1 MQRVSQPVAH
11 PLHLGQIGL
20 FAAVILG
27 AAGFAML
34 AAVASAQAQTALD
47 VRVAGWVQAVELP
60 GLGFGSGLMNVL
72 TSAPIA
78 IALWLVAMTCFV
90 LKGRPV
96 EAIAVFLISGLWIAN
111 QMVGVVVDRPV
122 TTLESGGAVEFA
134 RTDSGSFPSGHVT
147 GAVTFYGLLT
157 FLAFSNLGR
166 GRLRVAVPVM
176 AFSIIGLASLS
187 RVYSGAHWPTD
198 VLGSYLLG
206 FMGVAGIAW
215 FYTNVKFD
223 TLHIPR
229 PGRKKLSA
237 PAAEGITIAG
247 SIASKVEL
255 DWKAGTATKEYYPPL
270 PVRALYRL
278 AFQAPFP
285 YQRRLDA
292 LESAAAKRRIAG
304 LLTKHRFGYDMVA
317 AVYGIRDGENGY
329 GFETELIRGVEPES
343 NKEVEGLLQ
352 EMYGFFQE
360 TGMPTWQIAPGNPH
374 AYSNFI
380 RQPNGQLKLIDL
392 ESALVSTSYP
402 WKALRSALRDG
413 NFPTFDDV
421 DFTRLRDYASSHL
434 SELTKTLGPEGVAE
448 LDHAIETAFSSSRS
462 WHESEPRVWGRAA
475 AWLYRRLDMG
485 GLINEIG
492 RRLEGAESMAT
503 SFLASAVDRWEQEG
517 RIDGAQASVLRDSL
531 GTTEMGAAVKH
542 LGAHMVLSVVI
553 AIPIPGLRS
562 LARAG
567 WTLGFRLKGLYGLA
581 TGRITREEYRV
592 VRSIHTV
599 PVMLLAAAAP
609 RGGHCL
615 RCERAD
621 AEGPG
626 QDAYRPGGVQAAV
639 QALWPAASRSPRLA
653 SPGQSRPLVRAP
665 PGACP

>member
-1 MQRVSQPVAH
+1 MQRVSQPVAL

-20 FAAVILG
+20 VAAVILG

-34 AAVASAQAQTALD
+34 AAVASGQAQTALD
-47 VRVAGWVQAVELP
+47 VRIAGWVQAIEFP

-72 TSAPIA
+72 TSAPMA
-78 IALWLVAMTCFV
+78 IALWLVAMTFFV

-215 FYTNVKFD
+215 FYTNLKFD

-255 DWKAGTATKEYYPPL
+255 DWNAGTATKEYQPPL

-285 YQRRLDA
+285 YKGRLDA

-343 NKEVEGLLQ
+343 NREVEGLLQ

-421 DFTRLRDYASSHL
+421 DFTRLRDYASTHVSA
-434 SELTKTLGPEGVAE
+434 LTETLGPEGVAE
-448 LDHAIETAFSSSRS
+448 LDQAIETAASSSRS

-475 AWLYRRLDMG
+475 AWLY
-485 GLINEIG
+485 

-517 RIDGAQASVLRDSL
+517 RIDRAQASVLRDSL
-531 GTTEMGAAVKH
+531 GTAEMGAAVKH

-553 AIPIPGLRS
+553 VIPIPGLRS

-567 WTLGFRLKGLYGLA
+567 WTLTFRLKGLYGLA

-599 PVMLLAAAAP
+599 PVMLLALLPLVGAVAYAASELMLKGPGRMLIDQAASKLPFKLYGRLHLAHLAAP
-609 RGGHCL
+609 RQ
-615 RCERAD
+615 AK
-621 AEGPG
+621 A
-626 QDAYRPGGVQAAV
+626 GV
-639 QALWPAASRSPRLA
+639 
-653 SPGQSRPLVRAP
+653 
-665 PGACP
+665 